1 MNLMSS
7 GAGSRVSAQGS
18 VQRAADRQASP
29 SDSRG
34 TSDAFQD
41 VLGKSLEDK
50 GQTQR
55 ETVSQDDAD
64 TKAESEI
71 ISQGMAKTYQG
82 KKSTKS
88 APLKKEQPGKEG
100 TLTGEE
106 TEALSADALLSALQ
120 ALLQQQ
126 EAAGT
131 GQTDIA
137 AEGKAQE
144 AAAGNSSQQAAELLA
159 SAAADPELGSLLQ
172 AALEEIQQGGM
183 KSETL
188 LEKGASAGQTTF
200 SGEGSL
206 KNLVKNALLRS
217 SDGQIQQLS
226 ASANEGSVLPLRSSA
241 NEDGAVQQ
249 QLSRLSGLL
258 QSQGEEGTEASSLG
272 QKRAFTT
279 ELLSSLTQQAN
290 NGNQEVPQEPLTTSM
305 LSTASEGQKDAS
317 GQKTSRLRNL
327 LGLDVHE
334 ETRMQEPV
342 VTLSQGGLQAGTDAQ
357 EDSSFSSGAYSFL
370 PDKQEEE
377 PLKAPARNLDTPQP
391 QFAQAMSSLSPVADA
406 DGAGSINTPQNAA
419 PPPRTYDVPQQIV
432 DQARLIRSSQDTEMV
447 IHLKPEH
454 LGNLT
459 LRVSVSPDG
468 SVNASFHS
476 NNAEVRTII
485 ENSLV
490 QLRQDMNQQGL
501 KVDHIGVYAGLADGG
516 LPQDQ
521 GQQGFAQQFQDQQ
534 QHHPQESLLSFAD
547 EAEAIA
553 ALENK
558 QTVSG
563 ETAMDGVDYR
573 I

>member
-88 APLKKEQPGKEG
+88 AALKKEQPGKEG
-100 TLTGEE
+100 TLAGEE
-106 TEALSADALLSALQ
+106 AEALSADALLSALQ

-131 GQTDIA
+131 AQTDIA
-137 AEGKAQE
+137 AEGKAQDE
-144 AAAGNSSQQAAELLA
+144 AAGNNSQQAAELLA
-159 SAAADPELGSLLQ
+159 FAAADPELGPLLQ

-188 LEKGASAGQTTF
+188 PEKGASAGQTPF
-200 SGEGSL
+200 AGGGSL
-206 KNLVKNALLRS
+206 KNLVENALLRS
-217 SDGQIQQLS
+217 SDGQTQQLS
-226 ASANEGSVLPLRSSA
+226 ASANEDS
-241 NEDGAVQQ
+241 AVQQ
-249 QLSRLSGLL
+249 LLSRLSGLL
-258 QSQGEEGTEASSLG
+258 QSQGEKGTEASSLG

-305 LSTASEGQKDAS
+305 LSTAPEGQKDAS

-334 ETRMQEPV
+334 ETRTQEPV

-377 PLKAPARNLDTPQP
+377 TLKAPARNLDTPQP
-391 QFAQAMSSLSPVADA
+391 QFAQAMSSLSRAADA

-419 PPPRTYDVPQQIV
+419 PPSRTYDVPQQIV

-534 QHHPQESLLSFAD
+534 HHHPQESLLSFAD

>member
-7 GAGSRVSAQGS
+7 GAESRVSAQGS

-88 APLKKEQPGKEG
+88 AALKKEQPGKEG
-100 TLTGEE
+100 TLAGEE

-131 GQTDIA
+131 AQTDIA

-172 AALEEIQQGGM
+172 AVLEEIQQGGM

-241 NEDGAVQQ
+241 NEDSAVQQ
-249 QLSRLSGLL
+249 LLSRLSGLL

-334 ETRMQEPV
+334 ETRTQEPV

-391 QFAQAMSSLSPVADA
+391 QFAQAMSSLAPVADA